1 MDLSGKVAVI
11 TGASQGLGAGL
22 ARVALERGMSIALCS
37 RSQPALAEGEHVL
50 SRTFDVRNGDD
61 MGAFASAAFERFGR
75 VDLWVNNAGL
85 LDPVGPLR
93 DIEGGALKELFDV
106 NILGV
111 ALGSQAYIRMLH
123 AHSQNGVLMNISS
136 GAARNAYFGWSGYC
150 ASKAAVDRMSEVIAI
165 EEEDRLRVY
174 SIAPGVIETRM
185 QESIRATDAQMFRDV
200 ARFRKLKDTG
210 GLQTPEEAADKLLRV
225 AFDPHSQIGVCVDV
239 RNMRKP

>member
-22 ARVALERGMSIALCS
+22 ARVALERGMSVALCS
-37 RSQPALAEGEHVL
+37 RSAPTFMEGERVL
-50 SRTFDVRNGDD
+50 CSTFDVRDAGD
-61 MGAFASAAFERFGR
+61 MEAFAGAAFERFGQ

-85 LDPVGPLR
+85 LEPVGPLR
-93 DIEGGALKELFDV
+93 DVQGEALRELFDV

-123 AHSQNGVLMNISS
+123 AHDRTGILMNISS

-165 EEEDRLRVY
+165 EEEERLRVY

-185 QESIRATDAQMFRDV
+185 QESIRATDSEIFRDV
-200 ARFRKLKDTG
+200 ARFRKLKDSG
-210 GLQTPEEAADKLLRV
+210 SLQTPEQAADKLLRI
-225 AFDPHSQIGVCVDV
+225 AFDPHASIGVCVDV
-239 RNMRKP
+239 RNMRKG